1 MAGRTDYYEVLGLQ
15 KGASEDEIKKAYRKM
30 AKKYHPDANKNSKEA
45 EQKFKEVSQAY
56 EVLSD
61 AQKRATY
68 DQYGHSAFENAGAG
82 GGSYQ
87 QYSDMDDIFESFF
100 GGGFGDIF
108 GGGRA
113 RRNGPRRGPDIQ
125 THISI
130 TFEESYFGVKKNI
143 TLPIMESCDTCHGTG
158 AKPGTHPENCRNCN
172 GTGQE
177 RIEQQT
183 VFGTMASVRTCVVC
197 RGEGKIIR
205 HSCST
210 CQGKGKVKRS
220 KTFEVNIPRG
230 IDNGQSIRLSEKGEP
245 GERGGKNGD
254 LLINISVQK
263 HDHFV
268 RKGNN
273 IYLDIPISF
282 VQATLGAELV
292 IPTMDGTEKYT
303 VKGGTQPGTVA
314 TIKGKGFPSVK
325 NSRIFGDL
333 VFTFKVIVPTNLNE
347 KQKELL
353 RQFAQDSGDEVKESK
368 KGIFSKLKHK
378 LDN

>member
-1 MAGRTDYYEVLGLQ
+1 MAGKTDYYELLGLQ

-30 AKKYHPDANKNSKEA
+30 AKKYHPDANQNSKEA
-45 EQKFKEVSQAY
+45 EEKFKEVSQAY
-56 EVLSD
+56 EILSD
-61 AQKRATY
+61 PQKKATY
-68 DQYGHSAFENAGAG
+68 DQFGHSAFENGGAG
-82 GGSYQ
+82 GGGYQ
-87 QYSDMDDIFESFF
+87 QYGDMDDIFESFF

-108 GGGRA
+108 GGGRG

-125 THISI
+125 THINI

-143 TLPIMESCDTCHGTG
+143 TLPMMESCDTCNGTG
-158 AKPGTHPENCRNCN
+158 AKAGTHPENCRNCN

-177 RIEQQT
+177 RVEQQT
-183 VFGTMASVRTCVVC
+183 VFGTMASVRTCSVC
-197 RGEGKIIR
+197 RGDGKIVR
-205 HSCST
+205 DPCNT
-210 CQGKGKVKRS
+210 CHGKGKVKRS

-230 IDNGQSIRLSEKGEP
+230 IDNGQSIRLAEKGEP

-254 LLINISVQK
+254 LLLNISVQK

-282 VQATLGAELV
+282 VQASLGAELV
-292 IPTMDGTEKYT
+292 IPTMEGTEKYT

-325 NSRIFGDL
+325 NNRVFGDL
-333 VFTFKVIVPTNLNE
+333 IFTVKVIVPTNLSE

-353 RQFAQDSGDEVKESK
+353 RQFAQDSGDEIKESK
-368 KGIFSKLKHK
+368 KGIFSKLKDK